1 MTLPQQA
8 SPTSPSTENQ
18 TTVDGKPVDSSIP
31 SQYYSYAVSC
41 FHLI

>member
-18 TTVDGKPVDSSIP
+18 TTVDGKPIDSSMP
-31 SQYYSYAVSC
+31 SQYYPYAVSS